1 MLFNSYIFIL
11 VFLPILLVIYY
22 LINKIAKTNKP
33 MLGLIIIASFIFYA
47 YNNYKYLLVLIASIL
62 ANWCIVSVMRRVPWR
77 KLCMIIG
84 IVFNVGLIFYFKY
97 YDFFISNF
105 NEAFK
110 TSFNLRYIALPL
122 GISFFTFQQISFVVD
137 SYNHET
143 DDYNLLEYAAFV
155 CFFPQLVAGP
165 IVLHDEIIP
174 QFRAD
179 KTRTVNWENMSRGVY
194 LFAVGLFKKVL
205 IADTFGKAVDWGY
218 VNLQSISNIDAM
230 VVILSYT
237 IQMYFDFSGYC
248 DMASGIAYMMNIK
261 LPINFDSPY
270 KSLSIVE
277 YWQRWHITLSR
288 FLRKYIYFPLGGSK
302 KGTVRTYVNIMIIFI
317 ISGFWHGANWTFV
330 IWGTLHGVANCLTR
344 LYRNGYERLNK
355 VVRWLITFLFVDYAF
370 VIFRAPTM
378 SIAREMLVKG
388 VGFGNMRLSSE
399 LVDCFITTEVKVI
412 NWFFTT
418 FTHILSVETLDSM
431 KGGVIIAWLG
441 IVFYMMLGTENAQR
455 KELKYSIKSAVGVAV
470 LLVWAVTSLAG
481 VSTFLYFNF

>member
-62 ANWCIVSVMRRVPWR
+62 ANWCIVSVMRRVSWR

-179 KTRTVNWENMSRGVY
+179 KTRTINWENMSRGVY

-248 DMASGIAYMMNIK
+248 DMASGIASMMNIK

-302 KGTVRTYVNIMIIFI
+302 KGVVRTYVNIMIIFI

-344 LYRNGYERLNK
+344 LCRNGYERLNK

-388 VGFGNMRLSSE
+388 VGFGNMHLSSE